1 VKRKEFRV
9 EQMLAPSRGRRTD
22 AQQAK
27 APAPIDMTHDY
38 AFIRDTIKRSEDRL
52 ASLYH
57 DTRLPRMREELGA
70 AIAGMA
76 EATQKI
82 LGSAEAI
89 DEKTR
94 ALASL
99 LKTEY
104 ERGVSQDILDLVTR
118 IYEASNFQD
127 IAGQRI
133 SKAMAALT
141 VIEQHIT
148 QLCDIWG
155 GAADSKPLE
164 SAAEAALLNGPKL
177 HNDSGHA
184 DQADIDRMFATAT

>member
-1 VKRKEFRV
+1 MQRKEFRV
-9 EQMLAPSRGRRTD
+9 EQMLVPSRARRTD
-22 AQQAK
+22 ARQ
-27 APAPIDMTHDY
+27 APAAAPVDMSHDY
-38 AFIRDTIKRSEDRL
+38 ALVRDTIKRSEDRL

-70 AIAGMA
+70 AISGMA
-76 EATQKI
+76 DATQKI

-89 DEKTR
+89 DEKAR

-141 VIEQHIT
+141 VIEQHIA

-155 GAADSKPLE
+155 GAADSSPAE
-164 SAAEAALLNGPKL
+164 SAADGALLNGPKL
-177 HNDSGHA
+177 RSDSGHA
-184 DQADIDRMFATAT
+184 DQADIDRMFAATT